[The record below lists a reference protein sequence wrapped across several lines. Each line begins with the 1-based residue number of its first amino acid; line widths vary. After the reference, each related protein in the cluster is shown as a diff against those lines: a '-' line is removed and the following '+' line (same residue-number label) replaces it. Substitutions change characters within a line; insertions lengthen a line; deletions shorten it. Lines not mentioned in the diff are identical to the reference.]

1 MSEGGEDDSQKT
13 EEPTH
18 KRLEDARQKGQL
30 VNSKEVNNFFILLAF
45 TIVLVGFL
53 PGMMKQTYVE
63 FAPFIVSP
71 EDFMV
76 DDASSFRLTANV
88 VVMKMFLILA
98 LPFALVVAL
107 ALAAGFL
114 QSQFNV
120 SWDPIGFKL
129 ERISPL
135 KGFKRIFSMRSVVEF
150 VKGLLKLSI
159 VGFVAY
165 LAVKPSLI
173 YMRLMPDEDIPDI
186 MAYFASVNKR
196 MLIGITAMVFL
207 IAVMDYMYQR
217 WEFMKNLRMTKQEI
231 KDEYR
236 QQEGDPHI
244 KQKLRAIRRERARKR
259 MMAEVPKSDVVITN
273 PTHFAV
279 ALKYDEMAM
288 QAPIVMAKG
297 ADKVAFRIRELA
309 EEHKIPIVRNPPL
322 ARALY
327 DNAEI
332 EEEIP
337 FEHYQ
342 AVAKVI
348 GYVYKLKGKKP
359 KPQEPNKPFADPKKE
374 G

>member
-1 MSEGGEDDSQKT
+1 MAEGGEDDSQKT

-18 KRLEDARQKGQL
+18 KRLDDARKKGQL
-30 VNSKEVNNFFILLAF
+30 VNSREVNSFFILLAF
-45 TIVLVGFL
+45 TVVLVGLL
-53 PGMMKQTYVE
+53 PGLMKHTFIE
-63 FAPFIVSP
+63 FAPFITSP

-76 DDASSFRLTANV
+76 DSGNSFRLTANV

-98 LPFALVVAL
+98 LPFAIVVAF

-114 QSQFNV
+114 QSQFNI
-120 SWDPIGFKL
+120 SWEPIGFKL
-129 ERISPL
+129 ERVSPL

-150 VKGLLKLSI
+150 IKGILKISI
-159 VGFVAY
+159 VGAVAY
-165 LAVKPSLI
+165 LAVEPSLI

-186 MAYFASVNKR
+186 MAYFSSVNSR
-196 MLIGITAMVFL
+196 MLIGITAMMFL
-207 IAVMDYMYQR
+207 IAVLDYLYQR

-297 ADKVAFRIRELA
+297 ADKVAFRIREIA
-309 EEHKIPIVRNPPL
+309 EEHKIPVVRNPPL

-332 EEEIP
+332 EQEIP

-359 KPQEPNKPFADPKKE
+359 KQQDNTKGPKMPDIKM
-374 G
+374 